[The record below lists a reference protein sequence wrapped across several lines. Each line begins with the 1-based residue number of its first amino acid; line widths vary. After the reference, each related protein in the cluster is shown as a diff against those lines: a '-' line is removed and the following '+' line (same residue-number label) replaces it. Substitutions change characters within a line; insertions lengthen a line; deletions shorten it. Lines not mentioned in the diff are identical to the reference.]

1 MAIRRRKRGTDATA
15 GERPL
20 GAKDS
25 QARSSTFSTR
35 FFEKGVDYWC
45 FVCGEGCRTVAWPR
59 RFSSHF
65 LILAAGKS
73 LLLSS
78 SSALSI
84 GAYCYSRSI
93 YILSCNNEGLLIFMC
108 T

>member
-1 MAIRRRKRGTDATA
+1 MGRRQADGDKQHF
-15 GERPL
+15 L
-20 GAKDS
+20 GKI
-25 QARSSTFSTR
+25 

-65 LILAAGKS
+65 LIRAAGKS

-84 GAYCYSRSI
+84 HVSI
-93 YILSCNNEGLLIFMC
+93 LLLQKYIYYYLVMRVCSYLCVLNFLDDLDRWY
-108 T
+108 